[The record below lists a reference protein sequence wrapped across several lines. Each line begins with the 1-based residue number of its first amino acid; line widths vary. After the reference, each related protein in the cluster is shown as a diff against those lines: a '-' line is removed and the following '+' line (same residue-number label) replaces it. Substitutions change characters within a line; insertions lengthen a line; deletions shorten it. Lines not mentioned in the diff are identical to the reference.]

1 MPFFG
6 GLHLRALAPCK
17 TNSALALAAAWFLD
31 GICVR
36 FLNRTQVSGWK
47 AGRFGTDELRPLG
60 KRFLNGLIRIP
71 LFTSAFDI
79 GCGADGFDEVGVE
92 GGLSPGVGRGVHQ
105 GRVVLVIAVGP
116 IVASQIMPQVLD
128 GIEFR

>member
-60 KRFLNGLIRIP
+60 KRFLNGLRTDSIP
-71 LFTSAFDI
+71 
-79 GCGADGFDEVGVE
+79 EE
-92 GGLSPGVGRGVHQ
+92 QHQRSPSRAQ
-105 GRVVLVIAVGP
+105 LLRVA
-116 IVASQIMPQVLD
+116 A
-128 GIEFR
+128 